1 MENTKLVYTLNE
13 AEVRSGIDRDG
24 LRLLIG
30 WGKLPVLQAG
40 RHLVIRRDVLEAFL
54 AANRGRDL
62 TRRGE
67 VRPVRFGDF

>member
-1 MENTKLVYTLNE
+1 MEAKLVYTLNE
-13 AEVRSGIDRDG
+13 AEVRTGIDRDG

-54 AANRGRDL
+54 EINRGRNL
-62 TRRGE
+62 AKKAE
-67 VRPVRFGDF
+67 VRAIRFGEL

>member
-1 MENTKLVYTLNE
+1 MEAKLVYTLNE
-13 AEVRSGIDRDG
+13 AEVRTGIDRDG

-54 AANRGRDL
+54 EINRGRNL
-62 TRRGE
+62 SRKAE
-67 VRPVRFGDF
+67 VRAIRFGEL